1 MRQCRHRN
9 AIALAVSS
17 RVLLF
22 LSRSRPAGLPR
33 SLSRCHYPEAK
44 SPVIGNG
51 SEVTLDYQ
59 VIVFGDSGIPYHGTS
74 EFVQGRQAESPLAIE
89 VPGILQLY
97 GGHDM
102 AYSDKVVDHF
112 SNPRNMGSF
121 TKDESGWVPGLSAH
135 RSTATS

>member
-89 VPGILQLY
+89 VPGILPTLRRPRY
-97 GGHDM
+97 GIQ
-102 AYSDKVVDHF
+102 
-112 SNPRNMGSF
+112 RQ
-121 TKDESGWVPGLSAH
+121 SGRPFQQSSEHGEFYE
-135 RSTATS
+135 R